1 MITVIDNFFDDPD
14 LIRDYAMT
22 VNYQSPSEN
31 DGWRGFRSEQFD
43 YEIPIEKFIIENIE
57 STLSEVFKKTITSRV
72 YFHCSPEFIMEE
84 VENFHVYKNHEDDAD
99 CAGVIYLTPNPPK
112 NSGTCIK
119 GVKCIENVY
128 NRLVTYPGEL
138 THGPDHLFGNDLS
151 NTRLTVTFFCR
162 FV

>member
-1 MITVIDNFFDDPD
+1 MITIIDNFFDDPD

-31 DGWRGFRSEQFD
+31 DGWRGFRSEQLD
-43 YEIPIEKFIIENIE
+43 IDTPIEKFIIENIE
-57 STLSEVFKKTITSRV
+57 STLSKVFKKSINSRV

-84 VENFHVYKNHEDDAD
+84 VENFHVYKYHEDDAD
-99 CAGVIYLTPNPPK
+99 CAGIVYLTPNPPE

-119 GVKCIENVY
+119 GVKCIENFY
-128 NRLVTYPGEL
+128 NRLVCYPGEL
-138 THGPDHLFGNDLS
+138 THGPDNLFGDNLS

-162 FV
+162 FI